1 MIKRFIHILLISNVI
16 IIFIACS
23 IKKKNIY
30 QSIDT
35 VDYYFENKQLA
46 IEHYKAL
53 SKKFPQNAE
62 HHRMLGICY
71 REHGHLDSSIIEFNQ
86 SIQLAPNYGNAY
98 AGRASLYLKRKLLQE
113 AKKDC
118 DLAIH
123 FNSTALGQVYSI
135 LAAIALET
143 NDYNSS
149 LNYLK
154 KANHYSDVVYCS
166 QNNWIKAQNYMYL
179 GDTSLA
185 EKYLNRHLE
194 TAPKDSTAK
203 KLVQKLAETKH

>member
-1 MIKRFIHILLISNVI
+1 MIKWFIHILFISYII
-16 IIFIACS
+16 IIFFACS

-71 REHGHLDSSIIEFNQ
+71 REYGQLDSSIFEFNQ

-135 LAAIALET
+135 LAALALES
-143 NDYNSS
+143 NDYKSS

-154 KANHYSDVVYCS
+154 NANHYSDVVYCS
-166 QNNWIKAQNYMYL
+166 QNNWIKAQNYLNL

-185 EKYLNRHLE
+185 MKYLNRHLE